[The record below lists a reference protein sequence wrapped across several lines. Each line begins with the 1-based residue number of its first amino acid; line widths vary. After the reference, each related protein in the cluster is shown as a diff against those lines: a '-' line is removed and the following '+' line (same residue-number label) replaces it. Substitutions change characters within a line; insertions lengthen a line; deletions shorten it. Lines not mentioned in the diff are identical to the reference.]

1 MTQTESTKKKRIL
14 LAVILSA
21 IALLFTIALII
32 LIILIRV
39 KRPNLRSEMKLD
51 EIPITGLRSFDFIE
65 NKTIPEYPSD
75 NLGNAGRL
83 ILDCYTGTCIHD
95 ILHTDYS
102 IYCDSDDSCYTE
114 DEFWMEYRP
123 TIEHYCSE
131 QCYETGN
138 DECNCSEPYEDIGTC
153 ENKMDDKYENGK
165 VCYAYN
171 TIYYWKGKRYTNLNT
186 DIYYYLDDALY
197 GIKFSKNKLD
207 LMNACFDGKVEN
219 WDKYFPSYFGY
230 HDRYDEIEKEE
241 LEKFWNDDHSTFKGF
256 TPFFYNESLPT
267 PKITSSDVKA
277 PSEKSQKY
285 LKKIIDYTN
294 EHGIQLYI
302 TIVPYRL
309 NCEQQEGT
317 EQHEDLRF
325 NWLENYVEEL
335 KSQGINN
342 VRFDYTFK
350 HLDDIGI
357 DFEGGS
363 DIADGNS
370 HLNYYGST
378 KFAKYLS
385 EDLRKVYGEELIPDH
400 RGDAAYSSWDGH
412 VEEIRSK
419 VAQAGWEWR

>member
-1 MTQTESTKKKRIL
+1 MRSIIATIL
-14 LAVILSA
+14 SIAVIISSVQVTDGLLKEKSEDGIMQGVSMYCQPKDTIDVVMLGSSHVHCGINTAKMWNDYGIAGYDFSSA
-21 IALLFTIALII
+21 EQSLWVSYYYLKEICKYQSPK
-32 LIILIRV
+32 V
-39 KRPNLRSEMKLD
+39 VVLD
-51 EIPITGLRSFDFIE
+51 FFSPAAFLE
-65 NKTIPEYPSD
+65 
-75 NLGNAGRL
+75 
-83 ILDCYTGTCIHD
+83 
-95 ILHTDYS
+95 DYR
-102 IYCDSDDSCYTE
+102 
-114 DEFWMEYRP
+114 F
-123 TIEHYCSE
+123 H
-131 QCYETGN
+131 
-138 DECNCSEPYEDIGTC
+138 
-153 ENKMDDKYENGK
+153 
-165 VCYAYN
+165 
-171 TIYYWKGKRYTNLNT
+171 
-186 DIYYYLDDALY
+186 YYYLDDALY